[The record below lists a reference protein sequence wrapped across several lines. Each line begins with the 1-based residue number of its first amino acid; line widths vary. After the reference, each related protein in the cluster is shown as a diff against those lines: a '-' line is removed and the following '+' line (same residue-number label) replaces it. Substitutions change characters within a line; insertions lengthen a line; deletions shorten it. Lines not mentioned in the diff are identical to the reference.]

1 MTGTIFHL
9 CLAMGLFV
17 AIYLAMSDRP
27 LRTTAIDRIS
37 DPVFMGIYCLISPV
51 TLAQAIQ
58 AFLAARVV

>member
-1 MTGTIFHL
+1 
-9 CLAMGLFV
+9 MGLFV
-17 AIYLAMSDRP
+17 AIYPAMSDRP